1 MLRPLEFIMDNGFY
15 YDAVDRMQKSNVD
28 PEYIQGWIGGYMK
41 NPKRE
46 EQRCNDAYEAG
57 YTDGENRETGNF
69 ENWTGA

>member
-1 MLRPLEFIMDNGFY
+1 
-15 YDAVDRMQKSNVD
+15 
-28 PEYIQGWIGGYMK
+28 MK